1 MSTRV
6 AMWCGPRTI
15 STAMMRAWENRPDT
29 VVSDE
34 PLYACYLERTGLAHP
49 GREEIIESQSTDYRA
64 LTEVLSGPTP
74 DGKSIWYQKHMAHHL
89 LPGMDRSWME
99 GLDHCLLIR
108 DPKAVVAS
116 YARARP
122 DVTLA
127 DIGIVQQLE
136 LARWLRKEGGHT
148 VTVIDS
154 RDVLEK
160 PAAMLKA
167 LCRRLGVPWT
177 EKMLHW
183 PAGPRASDG
192 VWAPHWYAS
201 VERSTGFAPYPHR
214 DVQIDSG
221 LQSIVDESMQAYRQL
236 HEERLQVGG

>member
-1 MSTRV
+1 
-6 AMWCGPRTI
+6 MWCGPRTI

-167 LCRRLGVPWT
+167 LFRRLGVPWT

-221 LQSIVDESMQAYRQL
+221 LQSIVDECMQAYRQL